1 MSYGRHPSLIF
12 WIDGAC
18 HGYFVYAKI
27 GEYGAG
33 YGQNSSSK
41 AFVLM
46 SLFMT
51 LLPLYLFGN
60 LHCFGMCG
68 PLAMTISHH
77 RYRALYFLGR
87 LLSFTF
93 AGAFAGSLGF
103 VLQIF
108 LSRFAVGAL
117 LSLGFGLFLIVL
129 GFSYFIPLPRLPFPA
144 FHRRMASLNRSLS
157 FLILKDQPLPTF
169 LFGFFTL
176 FLPCGQTLIVFSACA
191 LAGSLSIGALNGFLF
206 ALITSPSLFLAMSLS
221 SFFRSFAKVSDYV
234 MGLTAIIVGIFA
246 FLRGLAD
253 LDAIPHLVLHDGWHI
268 VLW

>member
-1 MSYGRHPSLIF
+1 MTL
-12 WIDGAC
+12 
-18 HGYFVYAKI
+18 
-27 GEYGAG
+27 
-33 YGQNSSSK
+33 
-41 AFVLM
+41 L
-46 SLFMT
+46 MT

-60 LHCFGMCG
+60 FHCFGMCG

-108 LSRFAVGAL
+108 LSRFAVGAI
-117 LSLGFGLFLIVL
+117 LSLSFGLFLILL
-129 GFSYFIPLPRLPFPA
+129 GLSYFITFPRIPWRS
-144 FHRRMASLNRSLS
+144 FHKGMASINRSLS

-191 LAGSLSIGALNGFLF
+191 LAGSLSVGALNGFLF
-206 ALITSPSLFLAMSLS
+206 ALITSPSLFIAMSLS
-221 SFFRSFAKVSDYV
+221 SFFRSYSKVSDYV
-234 MGLTAIIVGIFA
+234 MGITAMIVGIFA
-246 FLRGLAD
+246 LLRGFAD
-253 LDAIPHLVLHDGWHI
+253 LDAIPHMVLHDGWHI